1 MTSVDLKN
9 LQEELNGAYQEIAYL
24 KATLAA
30 AIPFTEQF
38 LQSNAADVKFYT
50 GLPNSEVV
58 KLVFDFV
65 QPYTNSDGLKL
76 SAFQQ
81 FMLVMLKLRLN
92 SPLSDIAHRFGV
104 S

>member
-50 GLPNSEVV
+50 GLP
-58 KLVFDFV
+58 K
-65 QPYTNSDGLKL
+65 Y
-76 SAFQQ
+76 
-81 FMLVMLKLRLN
+81 
-92 SPLSDIAHRFGV
+92 
-104 S
+104 